1 MNSRRHAWLLKNS
14 LRAAACLV
22 SPQVITAA
30 VLEPYFR
37 APDPKVTFEAR
48 YPEQDNGPKTPWI
61 FAGRTLSQQATLAPL
76 FEEISTEKLR
86 QSVEDLVKFNNRY
99 YRSSTGRASVIA
111 YAEKFKALAKDRPD
125 IEVILQEHVTPD
137 APRVQPSLIVRI
149 KGRNELASE
158 HIIVGT
164 PADCINSVTGMAN
177 VNDPCPGADDNA
189 SGMAVVLE
197 TFRILVQK
205 DIRPLRTLE
214 FIAYAGE
221 ELGLIGSH
229 YVSESYRLQG
239 IDVKA
244 VLQLEGTMYPG
255 AEPKIALVSDF
266 TQPEVSAFLGQLVNN
281 YLDVPYV
288 MSACGY
294 GCSDHAAW
302 RLRGFPVGFPYSET
316 IGKDNPYA
324 HTPQDTID
332 RISFDHGRRFTR
344 LTLAFLVEL
353 AMHR

>member
-1 MNSRRHAWLLKNS
+1 MNLRRRSWFLKNS
-14 LRAAACLV
+14 LRAAVCFL

-30 VLEPYFR
+30 VLEPYYR
-37 APDPKVTFEAR
+37 APDPKVSFEAR
-48 YPEQDNGPKTPWI
+48 YPEQDNFPKFPWV
-61 FAGRTLSQQATLAPL
+61 FAGRKLSQQATLAPL
-76 FEEISTEKLR
+76 LADISTEKLR
-86 QSVEDLVKFNNRY
+86 ESVADLVKFNNRY
-99 YRSSTGRASVIA
+99 YRSSTGRASLIA
-111 YAEKFKALAKDRPD
+111 YADKFKAIAKDRAD
-125 IEVILQEHVTPD
+125 IEIILQEHATAD

-149 KGRNELASE
+149 KGREALASE

-189 SGMAVVLE
+189 SGMAVILE
-197 TFRILVQK
+197 AFRILVEK

-239 IDVKA
+239 TDVKA

-255 AEPKIALVSDF
+255 TEPKIALVSDF
-266 TQPEVSAFLGQLVNN
+266 THPEVSAFLGQIVTA
-281 YLDVPYV
+281 YLDVPFV

-302 RLRGFPVGFPYSET
+302 RQRGFPVGFPYSET
-316 IGKDNPYA
+316 IGKDNPHA

-332 RISFDHGRRFTR
+332 RVSFEHGKRFTR